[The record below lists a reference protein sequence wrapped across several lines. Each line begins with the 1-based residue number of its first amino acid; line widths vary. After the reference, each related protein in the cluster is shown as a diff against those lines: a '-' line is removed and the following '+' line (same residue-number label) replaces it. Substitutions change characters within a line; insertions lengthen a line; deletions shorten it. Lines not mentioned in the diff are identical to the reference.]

1 MFGFDP
7 NDKTKHQ
14 KLSTWQLLVAGAL
27 AGAPA
32 AFSLMLLKLDYKLLV
47 KNEAKY
53 KGILDC
59 GASIL
64 KQEGLSAF

>member
-32 AFSLMLLKLDYKLLV
+32 AFSLHLLMLKLDYKLLV
-47 KNEAKY
+47 KMKLNIKV
-53 KGILDC
+53 
-59 GASIL
+59 
-64 KQEGLSAF
+64 F